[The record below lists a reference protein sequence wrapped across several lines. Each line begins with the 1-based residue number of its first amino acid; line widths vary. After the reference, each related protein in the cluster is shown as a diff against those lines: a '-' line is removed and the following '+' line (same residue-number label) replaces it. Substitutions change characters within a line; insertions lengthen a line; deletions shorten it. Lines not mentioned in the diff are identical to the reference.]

1 MPLLRLPEPVIAERR
16 YFARI
21 EEPLA
26 LTMEH
31 DTESLG
37 TDNLDNVVSRALQ
50 FVFKRDSQFKS
61 WLGQKPDAKR
71 CDRRG
76 HRVEMRNDRATSV
89 SSDIGHGRRGVSNS
103 HDTHD
108 EAVEREYRF

>member
-1 MPLLRLPEPVIAERR
+1 MPLPKLPEPVIAERR

-31 DTESLG
+31 DTEALG

-50 FVFKRDSQFKS
+50 FMFKRDSQFKS
-61 WLGQKPDAKR
+61 WLEQHPDPTTKLTQSK
-71 CDRRG
+71 
-76 HRVEMRNDRATSV
+76 ATFTRTASQ
-89 SSDIGHGRRGVSNS
+89 GG
-103 HDTHD
+103 
-108 EAVEREYRF
+108 AL